1 VTHWPAG
8 SPRPDGHRAVLPGR
22 PLLVPGVGVTEPA
35 ELVSLRRSDELTM
48 PAQCDLCGARRQVT
62 HVIAGIP
69 FPVVRMKP
77 GGRRVYLAWT
87 SHEPDCTEV

>member
-1 VTHWPAG
+1 
-8 SPRPDGHRAVLPGR
+8 
-22 PLLVPGVGVTEPA
+22 
-35 ELVSLRRSDELTM
+35 M
-48 PAQCDLCGARRQVT
+48 PARCGLCGARRQVAR
-62 HVIAGIP
+62 VIAGVP